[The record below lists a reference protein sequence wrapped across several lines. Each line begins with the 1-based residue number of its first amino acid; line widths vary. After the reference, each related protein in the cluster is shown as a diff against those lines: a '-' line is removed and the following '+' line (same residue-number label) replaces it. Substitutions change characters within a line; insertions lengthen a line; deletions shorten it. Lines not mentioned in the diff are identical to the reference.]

1 MYLMSEVSLKLV
13 MKSSKKFLLL
23 GHNGYL
29 GNFLHNELDCDILDS
44 KDVYCNGK
52 DYEFIVNCISKT
64 SVPYCEENPDL
75 SLYSNAEVVLDI
87 KKFYPK
93 SFLINFSSYYVYDD
107 INLCTENSK
116 TNNKLVYCKHKLLS
130 ENYNDKGVNFRVGKL
145 FGNKNAFQ
153 YRLTEKVLDSDEI
166 WLDQVNMNPTSVYCI
181 SEIIKK
187 IDVIKD
193 FPSTYNLANHG
204 ITSHFDYGSFIVN
217 HLKRNTIIH
226 KLNSYEKP
234 FSSHGNFLMSLDKI
248 SKFYDIKSWQED
260 MIYYLD
266 NL

>member
-1 MYLMSEVSLKLV
+1 

-29 GNFLHNELDCDILDS
+29 GNFLNNEIDCDTLEGRNIFH
-44 KDVYCNGK
+44 NGK
-52 DYEFIVNCISKT
+52 EYDFIINCISKT

-87 KKFYPK
+87 KKFYPN

-107 INLCTENSK
+107 INLCTEESH
-116 TNNKLVYCKHKLLS
+116 TNNNLIYCKHKLLS
-130 ENYNDKGVNFRVGKL
+130 ESYNDYGVNFRVGKL

-153 YRLTEKVLDSDEI
+153 YRLTEKVLDSDEL
-166 WLDQVNMNPTSVYCI
+166 WLDEVKMNPTSVNCV

-193 FPSTYNLANHG
+193 YPGTYNLANQG
-204 ITSHFDYGSFIVN
+204 ITSHFEYGIFIIN
-217 HLKRNTIIH
+217 HLKRDTKIH
-226 KLNSYEKP
+226 KLDSFDKP
-234 FSSHGNFLMSLDKI
+234 FSSHGNFVMSLEKI
-248 SKFYDIKSWQED
+248 CKFYRINSWQED
-260 MIYYLD
+260 LTHYLS